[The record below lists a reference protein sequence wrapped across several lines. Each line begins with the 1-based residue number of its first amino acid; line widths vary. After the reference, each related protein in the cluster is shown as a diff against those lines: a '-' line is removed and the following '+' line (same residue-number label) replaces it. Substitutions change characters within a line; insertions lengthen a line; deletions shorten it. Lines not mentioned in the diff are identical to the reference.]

1 MTDKDE
7 DFSNNN
13 VCRFC
18 EKEFTDN
25 KVRYHCHLT
34 GKYTGP
40 AHIKSKI
47 NVTQKRSNFIPFL
60 FHSFSIYQC
69 HLLFEKLVDKKN
81 DKVEFDIIPKRN
93 EEYISVT
100 NVCIRFIDGNRFL
113 SSSLD
118 SLVKTLVDN
127 SHETWKDFKI
137 EIVDN
142 DEILNIVNEIMEQ
155 DETFKDLKKDYPEE
169 IIKVEEALLNFMDE
183 KDLKISE
190 TGFPDI
196 WNYLIKKL
204 AYV

>member
-1 MTDKDE
+1 M
-7 DFSNNN
+7 
-13 VCRFC
+13 
-18 EKEFTDN
+18 
-25 KVRYHCHLT
+25 
-34 GKYTGP
+34 
-40 AHIKSKI
+40 
-47 NVTQKRSNFIPFL
+47 
-60 FHSFSIYQC
+60 
-69 HLLFEKLVDKKN
+69 LFEKLVDKKN

-142 DEILNIVNEIMEQ
+142 DEILNIINEIMEQ
-155 DETFKDLKKDYPEE
+155 DETIKDLKKDYPEE
-169 IIKVEEALLNFMDE
+169 IIKLEEALFNFMDE
-183 KDLKISE
+183 NDLKISE
-190 TGFPDI
+190 TGFPDK
-196 WNYLIKKL
+196 WNYLNKKL